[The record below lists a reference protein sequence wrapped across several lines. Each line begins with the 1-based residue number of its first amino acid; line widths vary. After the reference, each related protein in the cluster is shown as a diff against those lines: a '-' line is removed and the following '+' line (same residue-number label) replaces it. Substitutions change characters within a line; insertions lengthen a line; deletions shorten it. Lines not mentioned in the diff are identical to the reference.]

1 MFQNHRRDS
10 AATRPISA
18 GESKCPI
25 PLPPNGARGAG
36 AAVGLVDGP
45 MHKADAFEYDLA
57 IIGGGLVGSLLTLA
71 LRQYRPEIAF
81 AVVESGP
88 HFGGD
93 FLEAGVVAEIPPALY
108 ELIDPLAVKV
118 WPGCFVNYPR
128 RSQHF
133 ADEIL
138 MLDPR
143 QLHLEIVDHPRAAHC
158 LAGSRVQA
166 VAGKRIVH
174 ARGAL
179 AARLIVDAN
188 DARIQSDLEIERV
201 TRYRDFRLH
210 HDLDL
215 PVLADMSDTAGDWAF
230 LQLFPVDAERI
241 VVEHFRH
248 RAAPNARPETL
259 ATGVVIAPDAA
270 ESVADWAATDLAAAH
285 FLSLLQVAA
294 ELAAGFVELE
304 LRDEAELR
312 AFFAGRMREARHR
325 ARRMFEFARHCRK
338 GEDGR

>member
-1 MFQNHRRDS
+1 
-10 AATRPISA
+10 
-18 GESKCPI
+18 
-25 PLPPNGARGAG
+25 
-36 AAVGLVDGP
+36 
-45 MHKADAFEYDLA
+45 MHSADAFEYDLA

-71 LRQYRPEIAF
+71 LRQYRPDIVF

-88 HFGGD
+88 HFGGA
-93 FLEAGVVAEIPPALY
+93 FLEAGVAAEIPPALH
-108 ELIDPLAVKV
+108 ELIDPLVVKA

-143 QLHLEIVDHPRAAHC
+143 QLHLEIVDHAGAPHC
-158 LAGSRVQA
+158 HAGSRVQA

-174 ARGAL
+174 ARGEL

-188 DARIQSDLEIERV
+188 DSRIQSDLEIERV

-215 PVLADMSDTAGDWAF
+215 PVLADMSETAGDWAF

-248 RAAPNARPETL
+248 RAASGSRP
-259 ATGVVIAPDAA
+259 APSGGSVAIAPDAA
-270 ESVADWAATDLAAAH
+270 EGAADGEAPDLAAAH

-312 AFFAGRMREARHR
+312 AFFARRMREGRDR
-325 ARRMFEFARHCRK
+325 ARRMFEFARHCRG
-338 GEDGR
+338 GEGEG